1 MDNPEFV
8 TYKIKMF
15 PSPRKLKISSHLPL
29 DERKTT
35 KNKQQQ
41 QQQSQNTLI
50 FKSTRKLQQYKLIRT
65 SFNVINAICFVKLGW
80 LVWIQFNDDLVQH
93 NGGVQLLLRWMD
105 NTVYTFLKMTDLG
118 FIIIVFPIVSY
129 LDTIYYKSRT
139 NVSSMFNTIVGK
151 VMPLGGWLETHI
163 FQNMNVVANPIYIFL
178 LKITLIND
186 QTSQFHQDDMSA
198 IMKIILISFQLKTN
212 LLNYLVCFILSI
224 ITTPLNYV
232 IHINTLFNYQ
242 LAHQNRITLDSLS
255 RIFQNVAFEIWME
268 WVSYFQKDRTA
279 TF

>member
-1 MDNPEFV
+1 
-8 TYKIKMF
+8 
-15 PSPRKLKISSHLPL
+15 
-29 DERKTT
+29 
-35 KNKQQQ
+35 
-41 QQQSQNTLI
+41 
-50 FKSTRKLQQYKLIRT
+50 
-65 SFNVINAICFVKLGW
+65 
-80 LVWIQFNDDLVQH
+80 
-93 NGGVQLLLRWMD
+93 
-105 NTVYTFLKMTDLG
+105 MTDLG